1 LNSISKDKLV
11 EVIEI
16 KGREYLLYPS
26 FPLDVVFIRGTAADE
41 DGNITMDEEV
51 TYLNMLSAAQ
61 AGHNC
66 GGLVI
71 AQVKRKVKR
80 GSLDPRLVKVPGILV
95 DYVVVDESQW
105 QTFVS
110 EYNPAL
116 CGAARVITDSPI
128 ALALDERKVVARRA
142 AFELVP
148 GVVNLGYGMSSSV
161 ADVANEEGLSE
172 EIVLTIE
179 QGATGGVPASG
190 LIFGCAFNPQ
200 AIVDQPNQFDFYDG
214 GGIDITF
221 VGLAQAD
228 QHGNV
233 NVSKFGS
240 RIAGAGGF
248 INITQGAK
256 RIVYCGTFTAGGLE
270 LEISGGLV
278 HIRREGKIKKFVN
291 EVEHITFSGRFAKQ
305 HATPVLYV
313 TERAVF
319 ELSPDGIILREIA
332 PGIDVE
338 RDVLSQMEFRPLV
351 PVMPKLMD
359 RRIFRPEPMGIRDDI
374 LQKKNSRLAARRKAG
389 STVGLSALSGR

>member
-1 LNSISKDKLV
+1 
-11 EVIEI
+11 
-16 KGREYLLYPS
+16 
-26 FPLDVVFIRGTAADE
+26 
-41 DGNITMDEEV
+41 
-51 TYLNMLSAAQ
+51 
-61 AGHNC
+61 
-66 GGLVI
+66 
-71 AQVKRKVKR
+71 
-80 GSLDPRLVKVPGILV
+80 
-95 DYVVVDESQW
+95 
-105 QTFVS
+105 
-110 EYNPAL
+110 
-116 CGAARVITDSPI
+116 
-128 ALALDERKVVARRA
+128 
-142 AFELVP
+142 
-148 GVVNLGYGMSSSV
+148 MSSSV